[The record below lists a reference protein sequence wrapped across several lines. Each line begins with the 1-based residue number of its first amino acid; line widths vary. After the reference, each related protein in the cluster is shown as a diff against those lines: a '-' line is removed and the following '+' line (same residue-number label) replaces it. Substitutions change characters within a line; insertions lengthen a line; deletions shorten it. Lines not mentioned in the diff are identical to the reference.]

1 MKYLTE
7 MAFPVELTFEVLPA
21 MLVEDTELPA
31 QLDITRIL
39 LTITGPSG
47 KPWLRN
53 WCPANIQEPLSWITV
68 PAARLPVCRAAS
80 AMKGL

>member
-1 MKYLTE
+1 MKYQTE
-7 MAFPVELTFEVLPA
+7 MTFPVELTFEVLPA

-47 KPWLRN
+47 KPRQVDITKSFSEEQMMLFEDEIMEN
-53 WCPANIQEPLSWITV
+53 YSENPAL
-68 PAARLPVCRAAS
+68 
-80 AMKGL
+80 